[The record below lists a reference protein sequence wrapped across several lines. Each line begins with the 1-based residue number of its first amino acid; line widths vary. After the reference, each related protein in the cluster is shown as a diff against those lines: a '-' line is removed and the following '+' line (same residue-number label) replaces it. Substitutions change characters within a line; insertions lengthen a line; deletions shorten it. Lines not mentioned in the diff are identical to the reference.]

1 MPSTRRSRGSPDV
14 PGCFQVIGNV
24 VGHVRFSLES
34 RCGSL
39 NVRCPGIIRDPFT
52 GNPRPAPGHAGCVLA
67 ARLPGAAGG
76 PHLGLLAAP
85 GFRLVFPFP
94 GLISVVSAPRSP
106 PSGGERR
113 GEGESRGP
121 GEVFSWDGSWH
132 FPGPGRRLKRLLRL
146 MGSLLGPS
154 ETCSESRGLCQ
165 HPVHASRALSSGWCC
180 VASSPARRR
189 WWAKPP
195 PSGRTRRPWEQPP
208 RNPAASRWL
217 TPCLGKYAGRPAP
230 SACVCGKGPVRTVRR
245 SVRNALKETPTFPL
259 VTPWSGPQGKALP
272 ARWSVGPAG
281 EKQ

>member
-1 MPSTRRSRGSPDV
+1 MPWDHPRPVHGKSSPCSRSRGLRAGRP
-14 PGCFQVIGNV
+14 PARGRG
-24 VGHVRFSLES
+24 
-34 RCGSL
+34 
-39 NVRCPGIIRDPFT
+39 
-52 GNPRPAPGHAGCVLA
+52 RPAPRPPRCS
-67 ARLPGAAGG
+67 RLPSCL
-76 PHLGLLAAP
+76 PLSWPDQRGLC
-85 GFRLVFPFP
+85 
-94 GLISVVSAPRSP
+94 PRSP
-106 PSGGERR
+106 PSGGEGR

-121 GEVFSWDGSWH
+121 GEVFSGDGSWH

-259 VTPWSGPQGKALP
+259 VTPWSGPQGKALASP
-272 ARWSVGPAG
+272 GEMERRPRGREAVTRQPGVRAALAG
-281 EKQ
+281 LLSLEMAQGRPGVNLHQVSP